1 MFNPRINKGPMLRRK
16 RRKTI
21 DRLFFSLS
29 IPKVA
34 KKGIDEFASYRA
46 IACLKS
52 VLENPSLSLE
62 TISLC
67 SSVEIKCA

>member
-1 MFNPRINKGPMLRRK
+1 MFNPRINTGPMLRRK
-16 RRKTI
+16 KRKII
-21 DRLFFSLS
+21 DRLFFYLS

-46 IACLKS
+46 FACLKS

-62 TISLC
+62 TIFTLL
-67 SSVEIKCA
+67 SSWD

>member
-1 MFNPRINKGPMLRRK
+1 MLHRKGRK
-16 RRKTI
+16 II
-21 DRLFFSLS
+21 DRLFFYLS

-52 VLENPSLSLE
+52 VLVNPHLVWKQF
-62 TISLC
+62 SLC
-67 SSVEIKCA
+67 CLVEIKCP